1 MVGKRY
7 REANPWW
14 GWLKLSRVQIAD
26 GIFSSLRFSRKIF
39 ICTWLSGILHEWECF
54 SFFLFSEYLFIFS
67 PLNGFYHAIQWGK
80 ITGLLKK
87 APCCEGMWGRL
98 VLWFIISK
106 ISDFVHHDM
115 VCYLIFLRP
124 FVFLEYFICTWLE
137 LAFLKPSEIWLLQT
151 LISGVGDQI
160 KEPKKKK
167 KVF

>member
-54 SFFLFSEYLFIFS
+54 SFFLFSEYLFFFS

-106 ISDFVHHDM
+106 ISDFVSPWYGLLLN
-115 VCYLIFLRP
+115 CSLSLRFLGIFYLYL
-124 FVFLEYFICTWLE
+124 V
-137 LAFLKPSEIWLLQT
+137 
-151 LISGVGDQI
+151 GVGLSQAIWNLTFTDLN
-160 KEPKKKK
+160 KCCGGPN
-167 KVF
+167 